1 LEKGDAAKADVEQ
14 LLAANPLVKGI
25 RRIIQFE
32 PDIEFCLRP
41 DFVKGVQLL
50 ANYGLSFDIC
60 ISHSQLANTIKLVA
74 QCPNVQFILDHI
86 GKPDI
91 KNHLLDPW
99 RAEMK
104 TLASF
109 PNVWCK
115 VSGLVTEADHQQ
127 WTRDDLKPY
136 IDHVISCF
144 GFDRVIYGGDWP
156 VAYQATD
163 YPRWVETLA
172 WAVSGCSDSELRRL
186 FHDNAVTFYRL

>member
-1 LEKGDAAKADVEQ
+1 
-14 LLAANPLVKGI
+14 
-25 RRIIQFE
+25 
-32 PDIEFCLRP
+32 
-41 DFVKGVQLL
+41 VQLL
-50 ANYGLSFDIC
+50 ATYGLSFDIC